1 METIKKEH
9 DTVFLNN
16 NKTRSSFKMNQIK
29 QRKMKNICLEI
40 NYSIEGLN
48 SILDKAEQIMNES
61 ENHFKEIIQNTRP

>member
-16 NKTRSSFKMNQIK
+16 NKTRSSLKMNQIK

-48 SILDKAEQIMNES
+48 SILDKAEQIINES